1 MICKNYK
8 DCIALSLEDG
18 SIAWQFNYSEPSAFQ
33 VLSEDESIFVVMDR
47 GMGSGSDRRSDL
59 FFLDTAD
66 GHVLQQIQIPC
77 DGFHVRTEMHPY
89 DDQYVKFMEE
99 TGAEYVGRMMMW
111 IYFRKKTEDGVFD
124 LYSDIDSKIS
134 HLDRIGKVLLAIGG
148 ANLIIGVINSWNPSI
163 RLGWINLLCATLLMY
178 ALGRIHGKKEALEK
192 ERELHE

>member
-1 MICKNYK
+1 MERKTITRWFWV
-8 DCIALSLEDG
+8 
-18 SIAWQFNYSEPSAFQ
+18 WQFEKEEEWLNEKAANGWVLESVGFCKYTFVRCEPG
-33 VLSEDESIFVVMDR
+33 EY
-47 GMGSGSDRRSDL
+47 
-59 FFLDTAD
+59 T
-66 GHVLQQIQIPC
+66 
-77 DGFHVRTEMHPY
+77 VRTEMHAY